1 MKTGIDTTTDMHMR
15 IMELERELAAVTK
28 ERDALRSYALFGR
41 LMWDMIQQIGGSFC
55 GDEWSEDVLPLAQ
68 QAGLCHRAMY
78 DPEIHW
84 DYDIECAE
92 PGDEIWVFGEEVR
105 GE

>member
-1 MKTGIDTTTDMHMR
+1 MSGHECIKSRYET
-15 IMELERELAAVTK
+15 
-28 ERDALRSYALFGR
+28 FGR

-68 QAGLCHRAMY
+68 QAGLCHRALY
-78 DPEIHW
+78 DPEIHEEG
-84 DYDIECAE
+84 IEYAE